1 MIYKSKKYKIKDKN
15 NKPIDRYLIIR
26 QNENEIMPYVS
37 IVNKYYDPH
46 YGKIRRYEYA
56 GKEVCSKIAR
66 FCDFLFNEKGLDP
79 ECDLGKITYEHAQE
93 FLFYYGTHPKINSN
107 EEPGIVS
114 QINARN
120 AITLFLL
127 SLKNSGIN
135 HNLDSH
141 FLRKKEGG
149 YKGGMLYE
157 LTIYSTKSPPKYKVI
172 RDSPKFFVE
181 KLLEAASWYD
191 QDLFMLMSL
200 QIYAGLRPGEA
211 VNVRMTSSC
220 YGPGIIF
227 EYAYSGAINSICI
240 DLSKAAINRPLR
252 SDLVRVG
259 YIKKPREVKVYSGYV
274 NVLFDVYTG
283 YIAYT
288 CSRNRE
294 AMMPLVTN
302 TTTKK
307 GFNMAFSYDN
317 YRKRFKSLC
326 ETYVFPALINE
337 GGERRIYAE
346 KLMQSK
352 YGPHM
357 LREYFTCRLFEA
369 HVPWS
374 QIMALRGDSDP
385 NTVVLY
391 LLQGGALKKLTCNIA
406 TNMGEEILS
415 FDDVSE
421 KFDFVLPDGESIND
435 D

>member
-1 MIYKSKKYKIKDKN
+1 MHYISKKYKFKDKD
-15 NKPIDRYLIIR
+15 NKPIERYLIVR
-26 QNENEIMPYVS
+26 QNENEIMPYIS

-66 FCDFLFNEKGLDP
+66 FCDFLLNEKGLDP

-93 FLFYYGTHPKINSN
+93 FLFFYGTHPKINSN
-107 EEPGIVS
+107 EEPGTVS

-120 AITLFLL
+120 AITLFLE

-135 HNLDSH
+135 HNFASH
-141 FLRKKEGG
+141 YLRKKEGG
-149 YKGGMLYE
+149 YRGGMLYE
-157 LTIYSTKSPPKYKVI
+157 LAIYSTKSPPKYKVI
-172 RDSPKFFVE
+172 RDSPKFFID

-191 QDLFMLMSL
+191 LDLFMLMSL
-200 QIYAGLRPGEA
+200 QIYAGLRPSEA

-227 EYAYSGAINSICI
+227 EYAFNGAINSICI
-240 DLSKAAINRPLR
+240 DLSKAAINRPMR
-252 SDLVRVG
+252 SDLIHVG
-259 YIKKPREVKVYSGYV
+259 YIKKPREVNVYPGYV
-274 NVLFDVYTG
+274 NALFDIYTR
-283 YIAYT
+283 YIAHS
-288 CSRNRE
+288 CNRNRE
-294 AMMPLVTN
+294 SMMPLVTN
-302 TTTKK
+302 STTKK
-307 GFNMAFSYDN
+307 GFNMAFTYDN

-326 ETYVFPALINE
+326 ENYVFPSLIND

-374 QIMALRGDSDP
+374 QIMELRGDSDP

-391 LLQGGALKKLTCNIA
+391 LLQGGALKKLTCDIA
-406 TNMGEEILS
+406 ANMGEEILS
-415 FDDVSE
+415 FEDVSV
-421 KFDFVLPDGESIND
+421 KFDFVLPDGEGIND